1 MVKKK
6 SVSRQVEAFFNVAV
20 IGYFKPHNIGK
31 VNKVRWSKYIGR
43 PILILVCDRSLIVNW
58 IVLQWQT
65 QLNAIH

>member
-31 VNKVRWSKYIGR
+31 VNKVR
-43 PILILVCDRSLIVNW
+43 
-58 IVLQWQT
+58 
-65 QLNAIH
+65 